1 MCVFMPQIAEKPN
14 NYNQIQHM
22 CELQLDLAITRMA
35 HVNPLEARGINTK
48 WGICFL
54 KNIVWLSCFDL
65 VGLSKIISII
75 YGYLY

>member
-1 MCVFMPQIAEKPN
+1 MPQIAEKPN

-54 KNIVWLSCFDL
+54 KNIV
-65 VGLSKIISII
+65 
-75 YGYLY
+75 